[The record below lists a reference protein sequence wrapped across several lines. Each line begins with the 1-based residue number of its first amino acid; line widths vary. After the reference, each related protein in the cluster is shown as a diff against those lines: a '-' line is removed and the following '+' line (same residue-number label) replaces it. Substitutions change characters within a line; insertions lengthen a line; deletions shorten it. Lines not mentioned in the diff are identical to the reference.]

1 MYVIINLY
9 LRNEYEEKK
18 KGAER
23 MKKTIK
29 KYHLKQEVKNKIL
42 YILIICSFILLL
54 LLINIIE
61 NINF

>member
-1 MYVIINLY
+1 
-9 LRNEYEEKK
+9 
-18 KGAER
+18 

-54 LLINIIE
+54 LLINTIE